1 MTLSCTCVIVVFCH
15 TDTVVIGC
23 PGEDE
28 EEKGPCP
35 DFSKYLYFLFVPTL
49 VYRDDYPRWV
59 LHRNNVILD

>member
-1 MTLSCTCVIVVFCH
+1 MFCH
-15 TDTVVIGC
+15 TVVIGC

-59 LHRNNVILD
+59 LTEIMLSWTSF